1 MRNWK
6 LYTLL
11 SLLINCVV
19 ITIAQGQ
26 QEGGFIEAD
35 NEVTIEPVYDY
46 EFIPDFTYD
55 EVDNRVRKMDTGM
68 PFELNETIFAFIN
81 YFTVRNRE
89 YSKMTLARKEIYF
102 PLFEE
107 ALKRHGMP
115 DEIKYLAIIES
126 GLNPKAKSR
135 VGAMG
140 LWQFMP
146 ATGRVYD
153 LNVSRD
159 IDERMDPE
167 MATEAACKYL
177 KALHR
182 MFGDWELAL
191 AAYNCGPGNV
201 RKAIRR
207 SGGKRTFWGI
217 YNRLPRETR
226 GYIPQFQAIMY
237 VFKYADEHNLILED
251 GTFPIAHEK
260 VHFNAEMDLE
270 KLAEVSGVCLEDLE
284 FLNPSIIKNKIP
296 HSQRNIAL
304 RVPKNQANYLAE
316 NKGWIIDSL
325 NIREERLLASIQ
337 EEKPLEEQE
346 PVEKFIYKV
355 KRGDALG
362 RIASRYGTSVSD
374 LKAWNGLYSNNIK
387 IGQQLTIYQNPK
399 AFNQQ
404 IAESNKAKQDATRLS
419 GNPKTYIVQPGDSL
433 WLIARKL
440 EGVSIEEIKRLNK
453 LNNNKIKPG
462 QKLIIG

>member
-1 MRNWK
+1 MKNWK
-6 LYTLL
+6 LFALL
-11 SLLINCVV
+11 SALINCVL
-19 ITIAQGQ
+19 ITIAHGQ
-26 QEGGFIEAD
+26 NESGFIQAKE
-35 NEVTIEPVYDY
+35 ELIEPVYNY
-46 EFIPDFTYD
+46 EYIPDFTYR
-55 EVDNRVRKMDTGM
+55 EVKERVNDMDTGM

-89 YSKMTLARKEIYF
+89 YAKMTLSRKEIYF

-115 DEIKYLAIIES
+115 EEIKYLAIIES

-153 LNVSRD
+153 LHVTRD
-159 IDERMDPE
+159 IDDRMDPE
-167 MATEAACKYL
+167 LATEAACKYL
-177 KALHR
+177 KSLHR

-207 SGGKRTFWGI
+207 SGGRDSFWGI
-217 YNRLPRETR
+217 YNWLPRETR

-251 GTFPIAHEK
+251 GTFPVAHERVK
-260 VHFNAEMDLE
+260 FNQEVDLQQ
-270 KLAEVSGVCLEDLE
+270 LADISGVCLEDLE
-284 FLNPSIIKNKIP
+284 FLNPSIINNRIP
-296 HSQRNIAL
+296 HNNFAL
-304 RVPKNQANYLAE
+304 KVPKAHAEYLAS
-316 NKGWIIDSL
+316 NKDWMMDTL
-325 NIREERLLASIQ
+325 QIREEKLLASQ
-337 EEKPLEEQE
+337 KEALPEKQAP
-346 PVEKFIYKV
+346 EKLIYRV
-355 KRGDALG
+355 VRGDALG
-362 RIASRYGTSVSD
+362 KIANRYGTTVEEI
-374 LKAWNGLYSNNIK
+374 KTWNGLYSNNIK
-387 IGQQLTIYQNPK
+387 IGQHLTIYQDAGYFGNNVAENHK
-399 AFNQQ
+399 AQ
-404 IAESNKAKQDATRLS
+404 QDATYVKE
-419 GNPKTYIVQPGDSL
+419 NPKTYTVQPGDSL

-440 EGVSIEEIKRLNK
+440 EGVSIEQIKRLNK

>member
-1 MRNWK
+1 MRTWK

-11 SLLINCVV
+11 SLLINCVL
-19 ITIAQGQ
+19 ITLTHGQ
-26 QEGGFIEAD
+26 QESGFIPAE
-35 NEVTIEPVYDY
+35 EELVEPVYNY
-46 EFIPDFTYD
+46 EFIPDFTYSEIKD
-55 EVDNRVRKMDTGM
+55 RVNTMDTGM

-89 YSKMTLARKEIYF
+89 YAKMTLERKEIYF
-102 PLFEE
+102 PLFED
-107 ALKRHGMP
+107 ALRRHGMP
-115 DEIKYLAIIES
+115 EEIKYLAIIES

-153 LNVSRD
+153 LHVSRD
-159 IDERMDPE
+159 VDDRMDPE
-167 MATEAACKYL
+167 LATEAACKYL
-177 KALHR
+177 KSLHR

-207 SGGKRTFWGI
+207 SGGKHSFWGI
-217 YNRLPRETR
+217 YNWLPRETR

-237 VFKYADEHNLILED
+237 VFNYADEHNLILEE
-251 GTFPIAHEK
+251 GTFPVAHEK
-260 VHFNAEMDLE
+260 IKFGHEVDLQQ
-270 KLAEVSGVCLEDLE
+270 LADISGVCLEDLE
-284 FLNPSIIKNKIP
+284 FLNPSILNKRIP
-296 HSQRNIAL
+296 HGNHAL
-304 RVPKNQANYLAE
+304 RVPKANAEYLAA

-325 NIREERLLASIQ
+325 QIRDEKLLASQ
-337 EEKPLEEQE
+337 KEEEVSQPNA
-346 PVEKFIYKV
+346 PEKLIYKV
-355 KRGDALG
+355 RRGDALG
-362 RIASRYGTSVSD
+362 KIASRYGTTVTEI
-374 LKAWNGLYSNNIK
+374 KNWNGLYSNNIK
-387 IGQQLTIYQNPK
+387 IGQYLTIYQDAK
-399 AFNQQ
+399 QFNQS
-404 IAESNKAKQDATRLS
+404 IADNNQAQRDATYIKE
-419 GNPKTYIVQPGDSL
+419 NPKTYIVQPGDSL

-440 EGVSIEEIKRLNK
+440 EGVSIEQIKRLNK